1 MDKAANYSR
10 EPEGANATPVNRQ
23 NDGDQVLTVLGLETS
38 CDETAASVVR
48 LGPDGATVLSSV
60 IHSQID
66 EHAAYGGVVPEIAAR
81 SHVEMIDTVTRQA
94 MEQSGLDW
102 SELSGVAA
110 TAGPGL
116 VGGVMVGLSYGKAVA
131 LARDLPLVAI
141 NHLEGHAVSARL
153 GAETAYPFLLLLVS
167 GGHCQLLEV
176 RGIGDMSRLGTT
188 IDDAAG
194 EAFDKIAKAMGLGY
208 PGGPALEKLAA
219 SGDGSRFEL
228 PRALLGRKDCD
239 FSFSGLKTAA
249 SRLAQT
255 CETDQDRADLADAVQ
270 KAIARQLMERTERAM
285 KAYLESHPELVAHGE
300 APSALKQPSPA
311 GEAVGQDNALK
322 QSSPAGETVGQKRI
336 FVVAGGVAANKTVRA
351 TLQKLA
357 TKYGFGFFAPP
368 MAYCTD
374 NAAMIALAGAERL
387 EKGWVSD
394 LDAVARPRWPL
405 DEARATGDPV
415 HKKQGRKGAK
425 A

>member
-1 MDKAANYSR
+1 MMMAADYSSEKGR
-10 EPEGANATPVNRQ
+10 ATDAPEADLV
-23 NDGDQVLTVLGLETS
+23 VLGLETS

-48 LGPDGATVLSSV
+48 LTPDGAATVLSSV
-60 IHSQID
+60 VHSQID
-66 EHAAYGGVVPEIAAR
+66 DHAAFGGVVPEIAAR
-81 SHVEMIDTVTRQA
+81 SHVEMIDGVTRRA
-94 MEQSGLDW
+94 MAEAGLDYGQ
-102 SELSGVAA
+102 LDGVAA

-131 LARDLPLVAI
+131 LARDLPLIAV

-153 GAETAYPFLLLLVS
+153 GEPVAYPFLLLLVS

-176 RGIGDMSRLGTT
+176 RGVGDMTRLGTT

-194 EAFDKIAKAMGLGY
+194 EAFDKIAKALGLGY
-208 PGGPALEKLAA
+208 PGGPALEKLAQT
-219 SGDGSRFEL
+219 GDGSRFDL

-249 SRLAQT
+249 SRLAAT
-255 CETDQDRADLADAVQ
+255 CETEQDKADLADAVQ
-270 KAIARQLMERTERAM
+270 AAIARQLGERSDR
-285 KAYLESHPELVAHGE
+285 
-300 APSALKQPSPA
+300 ALKEYAAHHPHR
-311 GEAVGQDNALK
+311 L
-322 QSSPAGETVGQKRI
+322 

-351 TLQKLA
+351 TLEAIA
-357 TKYGFGFFAPP
+357 TKNGFAFLAPP

-387 EKGWVSD
+387 RKGLVSD
-394 LDAVARPRWPL
+394 IDTAARPRWPL
-405 DEARATGDPV
+405 DEQKALADPA
-415 HKKQGRKGAK
+415 HKPGRKGAK